1 MALHDGTI
9 EAFLAKYVSNNMVL
23 SFGTG
28 KESTKFVKK
37 LALKIEDEEL
47 DVSVVPTNHKIAEIL
62 GDLGIKVVSI
72 NDKEIDL
79 AVEFVDLV
87 DKDFNFIEQESASF
101 VRDKMIA
108 QSAAELVV
116 VAEKGN
122 YGQKLFGSVPFEVCV
137 FGWKRTLLQLEK
149 LGNAKLRE
157 VGEKPFRTETSHYII
172 DVNVD
177 EVYSLEDLE
186 FQAKDIPGV
195 LETGLFIGYADRVL
209 LHDDKKMQMLSRL
222 DYSKQDKV
230 GPEKSLQGLITL

>member
-1 MALHDGTI
+1 MALHGETI

-28 KESTKFVKK
+28 PESTSFVKK
-37 LALKIEDEEL
+37 LAIKVEAEGLN
-47 DVSVVPTNHKIAEIL
+47 VSVVPTNNRIAETVS
-62 GDLGIKVVSI
+62 DLGIKAVSI
-72 NDKEIDL
+72 NDREIDL

-87 DKDFNFIEQESASF
+87 DKDFNFIESKSGSF

-108 QSAAELVV
+108 QSAGELVV
-116 VAEKGN
+116 VTEKEN
-122 YGQKLFGSVPFEVCV
+122 YGARLFGKIPFEVCV
-137 FGWKRTLLQLEK
+137 FGWKRTLMQLEK
-149 LGNAKLRE
+149 LGKARLRE
-157 VGEKPFRTETSHYII
+157 KNKRPFKTETGHYVI

-209 LHDDKKMQMLSRL
+209 LHDSKKIQMLSRL
-222 DYSKQDKV
+222 DYSKQDKA
-230 GPEKSLQGLITL
+230 GLEGNLKGLITL